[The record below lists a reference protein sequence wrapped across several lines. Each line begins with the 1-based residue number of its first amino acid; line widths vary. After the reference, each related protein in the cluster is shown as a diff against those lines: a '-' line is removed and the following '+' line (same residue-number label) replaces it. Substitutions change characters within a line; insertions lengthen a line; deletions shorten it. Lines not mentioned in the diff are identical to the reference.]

1 MWCPNVAVA
10 ASHGARHSD
19 RFLPSSFS
27 NTSIWSFWNSM
38 IRCWQGWSMN
48 CIENSVVGRKIDQI
62 LRRGV
67 REGKPLRC
75 RDPCGRNCSAQYDF
89 EFEFGGV
96 S

>member
-1 MWCPNVAVA
+1 
-10 ASHGARHSD
+10 
-19 RFLPSSFS
+19 
-27 NTSIWSFWNSM
+27 
-38 IRCWQGWSMN
+38 MN

-75 RDPCGRNCSAQYDF
+75 RDSCGRNCSAKYD
-89 EFEFGGV
+89 FEFGGV